1 MIRSGLRLYVS
12 KRYFSPTT
20 PVVVLKMPT
29 EDIIE
34 LNKSLLFIIVP
45 LSQLATI
52 VLSLELRK
60 AIREVGLPSLASM
73 RICIFGPGLNWLT
86 QPLPS

>member
-1 MIRSGLRLYVS
+1 
-12 KRYFSPTT
+12 
-20 PVVVLKMPT
+20 MPT
-29 EDIIE
+29 EDINK

-52 VLSLELRK
+52 VLSLEIRK

-73 RICIFGPGLNWLT
+73 RICILGPE
-86 QPLPS
+86 